1 MKVWKKVLWL
11 WLAAL
16 TAEAASEQR
25 QQGPIVL
32 DGHFIQGGMVLGTAP
47 KGTQL
52 TLNGKALRLTGDGRF
67 VFGFGRDEPLSHQLS
82 WHRPGQSGQMAIT
95 INKRKYD
102 IQKINGVASKY
113 VNPDPNVDAR
123 IKEDNRKLAAAR
135 KRDENLGYFL
145 QPFIWPA
152 EGRLSGVYGS
162 QRIFNGEPRNP
173 HYGLDLSA
181 PTGAPVYA
189 PAGGLVTLVEPDMYF
204 SGGTLIVD
212 HGYGLSSTFIH
223 LSKIE
228 VKAGQRVEQG
238 DLIARV
244 GATGRVT
251 GPHLDW
257 RVNWFSTRLDP
268 QLLVPP
274 RSDTQKRK

>member
-11 WLAAL
+11 WLVAL
-16 TAEAASEQR
+16 SVNAASEQR
-25 QQGPIVL
+25 QQGPIQL
-32 DGHFIQGGMVLGTAP
+32 DGYFTQGGMVLGSAP
-47 KGTQL
+47 KGSQIS
-52 TLNGKALRLTGDGRF
+52 LNGAPLRLTDDGRF
-67 VFGFGRDEPLSHQLS
+67 VFGFGRDEALSHQLGWRS
-82 WHRPGQSGQMAIT
+82 GGQSGQMAIT
-95 INKRKYD
+95 INKREYD
-102 IQKINGVASKY
+102 IQKVNGVASKY
-113 VNPDPNVDAR
+113 VNPDPSVEAR

-135 KRDENLGYFL
+135 KRDEELEYFL

-181 PTGAPVYA
+181 PTGSPVYA
-189 PAGGLVTLVEPDMYF
+189 PAGGVVTLVEPDMYF

-212 HGYGLSSTFIH
+212 HGHGISSTFIH

-228 VKAGQRVEQG
+228 VKEGQRVAQG
-238 DLIARV
+238 ELIARI

-274 RSDTQKRK
+274 HPPQKRK